1 MPLSR
6 IFTAMTSS
14 IPTPIGW
21 PVNPFVLATTIPTY
35 ATPTRAIWNGYT
47 GAAGWMFRQTLE
59 GVLGL
64 RLSGGRIVPPPDPAP
79 PGGQARAEIT
89 RDPARSPL
97 PAPTHL
103 RQGVQHIAIGPPTRP
118 A

>member
-1 MPLSR
+1 MRPSR
-6 IFTAMTSS
+6 SCSPCRSCYGTGPDNGPRSS
-14 IPTPIGW
+14 ESRPCGDSSDPAGD
-21 PVNPFVLATTIPTY
+21 
-35 ATPTRAIWNGYT
+35 GYT

-64 RLSGGRIVPPPDPAP
+64 RLSGGRIIPPPDPAP
-79 PGGQARAEIT
+79 PGGLARAEIT

>member
-1 MPLSR
+1 M
-6 IFTAMTSS
+6 
-14 IPTPIGW
+14 
-21 PVNPFVLATTIPTY
+21 LATTIPTY

-79 PGGQARAEIT
+79 PGGLARAEIT

-103 RQGVQHIAIGPPTRP
+103 RQGVRHIAIGPPTRP